1 VVYNHAET
9 FFLENYKKH
18 TLAEMSRIYR
28 KDDGTKVIFN
38 YFNRI
43 SHQLNKYGQTD
54 TSIFTATDWERKA
67 VDDGLD
73 MIKNTNVKRY
83 SEELGKEYG
92 LSWDTIRK
100 QVNAMIRYGII
111 K

>member
-1 VVYNHAET
+1 
-9 FFLENYKKH
+9 
-18 TLAEMSRIYR
+18 MSRIYR
-28 KDDGTKVIFN
+28 KADGTKVIFN

-83 SEELGKEYG
+83 SEEIRKEYG

-111 K
+111 KQTNIIDTPILLRRVY